1 MGPEILAGGGAVLT
15 IVLVCGS
22 VLFTLVI
29 TAAAIAIPIYF
40 MRNNQK
46 RVQALMQTGTQGEAT
61 ILSLDDTGMRINDN
75 PRVALGLEIRMP
87 NMAPYQVKK
96 SVTIPLIRLSQVQ
109 VGAVVPVMVDM
120 ADSQNPDKIG
130 LLLK

>member
-1 MGPEILAGGGAVLT
+1 
-15 IVLVCGS
+15 
-22 VLFTLVI
+22 
-29 TAAAIAIPIYF
+29 

-109 VGAVVPVMVDM
+109 VGAVVPVMVVM
-120 ADSQNPDKIG
+120 ADSQKPDKNG
-130 LLLK
+130 LLLKSYILSLHKV